1 MTNISRKVY
10 TQSQGNILKPSGNNA
25 ILIHNVSPASHP
37 NNGSITQ
44 AALFGASLLQPSTQI
59 SSAAPVSD
67 NFKSTD
73 FRKNLEGIIITD
85 EVRPASA
92 KLVKAILS
100 EILTQN
106 ADNKILQEAITQDGH
121 FSIDILDTKLVNAF
135 YEKGI
140 NSLYSTTGLLAR
152 VEEAYTSTNKV
163 HDVIAFLM
171 LHEIGHAIAAQ
182 KKAELQNNF
191 LNQNN
196 TWEEDFA
203 DQTAMKLMHKAGY
216 DIQAVLGIFGTLF
229 GDAGDLKPIP
239 FLDSHPHGSDRDL
252 FLLQTYNQIYSRQSG
267 EYISPLSNKLLAPEV
282 SKEIAIE
289 AKYDIDKLER
299 RAPRTLEEAYIVAAR
314 VISEKLA
321 QLEEIPTYYSGEGDK
336 ETFYSDLLEKT
347 RILTDETLSDLDKSI
362 SGFDSFLEICKMAT
376 IRDFWDEGA
385 LEEVS
390 KYAADN
396 QLEKPSYPETQKLS
410 LDALIK
416 LASEI
421 NFQELDLQLIPYKMS
436 NYPIIRKEIII
447 QLCELINGREGSLLQ
462 NPYTIKNSE
471 INEVLE
477 IFHKLDMRISQFSLR
492 FENNDG
498 FVTEFEKYL
507 DLNRHKPDL
516 INNIF
521 QYMEITS
528 LNFLAGES
536 SLVRNYFLSDC
547 KMNPGTLLDSI
558 GGLANSEFASK
569 FSKQDLLDS
578 LFLTEDSDKIQCL
591 LILLESHTLDMQD
604 AKGVVDHS
612 NSNFIHVPFEYVH
625 KDVSLGRIYYNSLSQ
640 SGLVLVESDITVGAS
655 LPNLS
660 LFDNINKPVYTDSV
674 LNNLFAYINSSN
686 EEGIANLVREIKK
699 HNHSSDL
706 LTYMYFQQVI
716 SPELQLD
723 GLGVDRLIKETGLR
737 LQESSLCSIYSSVT
751 AAYNTF
757 TNSNIFQKDQTLL
770 MNLDGE
776 TLSPSEVGE
785 IFLNAVEPKLR
796 SFMDDDKSFK
806 FLLSI
811 VPSELEIPLFE
822 VYLKQQ
828 NIQNFDENSLLRFK
842 DFLASGREIDLSKSN
857 NLSDILETPGL
868 KFPEIEKILG
878 RVKFSNSIQNRD
890 YPYYLYFNKNIDEFK
905 QKSLASIVT
914 WFEENWSEPSQYRDV
929 VLNKIF
935 SQNKEFKELDQ
946 ETQLKIINSYDSEF
960 KAIKL
965 REMYLDANLGRVL
978 SLEDKVKVIADVLE
992 EPSQERDLR
1001 LEKAFLSTGFFIED
1015 YKKYEDLFLKNSFE
1029 AFKQDRSAHHGA
1041 GAALSF
1047 LIDRENGDLAKVRN
1061 NLMWLVGSR
1070 AELDDDSKE
1079 YFRERSIKPDQI
1091 KELFKDIKPL
1101 RDAVIQEVCVAKN
1114 GFFNNKEELNTLLDD
1129 LFADSLRPE
1138 KGTSKQV
1145 RDRNSLKIVVKE
1157 ALYKVFDSQNE
1168 VKKLEIMN
1176 RMVDKLVKTPTLEF
1190 EDLVQTLLSAY
1201 GTVGVKF
1208 AQILSSQM
1216 EIKARFPVLYDKLSD
1231 LKDSNAPIPLDE
1243 FMQAIDTSPELKAQ
1257 SIKVLDLRGS
1267 ASIKCVYL
1275 TEINEDERMLKVR
1288 RMRADKSLDT
1298 EIDDFNYLI
1307 GELSPVLE
1315 KEFGI
1320 RNIPKYAER
1329 IFADIREEADLEIE
1343 NTNMFKMNNLVI
1355 KEYNAYRSADNV
1367 RFAIS
1372 SVDSKYSNSVIMSE
1386 TRALGDSF
1394 KNLKE
1399 AVVGAASRDE
1409 AEREVAFLEEEISK
1423 FFSYSA
1429 DKFIHVDPHD
1439 GNIFINK
1446 DDKGNYEI
1454 TLIDLGLAQEMNQS
1468 LPPELKALLQDKSF
1482 WKIINSITSQDLK
1495 LLASVSKFASIDD
1508 LMQNENISLTLLSKF
1523 VQASAVQQ
1531 FTIAKTMDINPL
1543 VVQPALRK
1551 ISQLKQK
1558 LETANLDG
1566 ELGNLVKMLGDE
1578 TVSKIL
1584 EKSAGQ
1590 SLKEVALIL
1599 LNNLDQ
1605 AENFPVSN
1613 KLWRFLFALS
1623 KSPYVVERIMQDP
1636 QLLTL

>member
-1 MTNISRKVY
+1 LTNISQTIY
-10 TQSQGNILKPSGNNA
+10 TQSQGKISKPKGNNA
-25 ILIHNVSPASHP
+25 ILIDNVSPASHT

-44 AALFGASLLQPSTQI
+44 AALFGAALLQPSTQI
-59 SSAAPVSD
+59 SSAAPVPD

-85 EVRPASA
+85 EARPASA

-267 EYISPLSNKLLAPEV
+267 EYISPLSNKPLAPEV
-282 SKEIAIE
+282 SKEIAIK
-289 AKYDIDKLER
+289 AKYDIDELES

-314 VISEKLA
+314 VISEKLP
-321 QLEEIPTYYSGEGDK
+321 QLQDLTGVYLYRGTSA
-336 ETFYSDLLEKT
+336 SDLLAKA
-347 RILTDETLSDLDKSI
+347 RLLTGETENDLDNSI
-362 SGFDSFLEICKMAT
+362 SGFDSFLDICKAAT
-376 IRDFWDEGA
+376 MRHFFNEA
-385 LEEVS
+385 ELELFL
-390 KYAADN
+390 KD
-396 QLEKPSYPETQKLS
+396 PSNDYNGESVYPVTRKLS
-410 LDALIK
+410 LDVLVK

-421 NFQELDLQLIPYKMS
+421 NFEELDLQLTPYKIQREI
-436 NYPIIRKEIII
+436 PIIRGEMVHQFKELMGG
-447 QLCELINGREGSLLQ
+447 QD
-462 NPYTIKNSE
+462 PYTITNSE
-471 INEVLE
+471 MNEVLE
-477 IFHKLDMRISQFSLR
+477 FFHKLTMGNSKLSLR
-492 FENNDG
+492 FENNNG
-498 FVTEFEKYL
+498 FLAEFEKYL
-507 DLNRHKPDL
+507 ELNRHKPDL
-516 INNIF
+516 INKVF
-521 QYMEITS
+521 RYMEGTS
-528 LNFLAGES
+528 LNFLAAES
-536 SLVRNYFLSDC
+536 SSVRSYFLNDF
-547 KMNPGTLLDSI
+547 KLNSI
-558 GGLANSEFASK
+558 ALVSSSVFDSEFASK
-569 FSKQDLLDS
+569 FPKQDLLDS
-578 LFLTEDSDKIQCL
+578 LFQATDSDRIDFL
-591 LILLESHTLDMQD
+591 LILIKNHTLELED
-604 AKGVVDHS
+604 ARSVVDYVKFIDVY
-612 NSNFIHVPFEYVH
+612 NSDPGRHLLQ
-625 KDVSLGRIYYNSLSQ
+625 SLSLSDIYYSSLNQ
-640 SGLVLVESDITVGAS
+640 PTRLMITQSDIERSAS
-655 LPNLS
+655 FE
-660 LFDNINKPVYTDSV
+660 LFNNRFKKASGDSDLV
-674 LNNLFAYINSSN
+674 LNNLFTYINSTN
-686 EEGIANLVREIKK
+686 EEGIANPAREIKK
-699 HNHSSDL
+699 QDHSSDI
-706 LTYMYFQQVI
+706 LTYMYFQKII

-723 GLGVDRLIKETGLR
+723 GRGVDNLIEEIGLKLILIESSPVAGLR
-737 LQESSLCSIYSSVT
+737 GVPLM
-751 AAYNTF
+751 AYQYF
-757 TNSNIFQKDQTLL
+757 MSEKIFQKDQTLL
-770 MNLDGE
+770 MGNIE
-776 TLSPSEVGE
+776 EEAIPVSKVGE
-785 IFLNAVEPKLR
+785 IFLNEVEPKLK
-796 SFMDDDKSFK
+796 SFMHDDQSFK
-806 FLLSI
+806 FLLSL
-811 VPSELEIPLFE
+811 VPSSLEIPLFE

-842 DFLASGREIDLSKSN
+842 DFLASNRKIDLSKSN

-868 KFPEIEKILG
+868 IFPEIG
-878 RVKFSNSIQNRD
+878 RTFSSVESANSIQNRD

-914 WFEENWSEPSQYRDV
+914 WFEENWSEPNHYRDV

-946 ETQLKIINSYDSEF
+946 ETQLKIINFYDSEF

-965 REMYLDANLGRVL
+965 KEMYLDANLERAL
-978 SLEDKVKVIADVLE
+978 SLEDKVKIITDVLK

-1288 RMRADKSLDT
+1288 RMRADKSLGT

-1307 GELSPVLE
+1307 EALSPVLE

-1355 KEYNAYRSADNV
+1355 KEYNASRSADNV

>member
-1 MTNISRKVY
+1 MTNISPKVY
-10 TQSQGNILKPSGNNA
+10 TQNQRKILKLANNA
-25 ILIHNVSPASHP
+25 ILNLQDVSPASHI
-37 NNGSITQ
+37 NNGSIAQ
-44 AALFGASLLQPSTQI
+44 AALFGAAFLQPSTQI
-59 SSAAPVSD
+59 ASAAPVSD

-73 FRKNLEGIIITD
+73 FRKNSEGIIITD
-85 EVRPASA
+85 EARPASV
-92 KLVKAILS
+92 KLVKDILS

-106 ADNKILQEAITQDGH
+106 ADNKILQESIAKDGH
-121 FSIDILDTKLVNAF
+121 FSIDILDTKQVNAF
-135 YEKGI
+135 YEKGA
-140 NSLYSTTGLLAR
+140 NNLYITTGLLAR

-163 HDVIAFLM
+163 HDVIAFLIS
-171 LHEIGHAIAAQ
+171 HEIGHAIAAQ
-182 KKAELQNNF
+182 KKAELQDNL
-191 LNQNN
+191 LNKNN
-196 TWEEDFA
+196 TWQEDFA

-216 DIQAVLGIFGTLF
+216 DIQAVLGIFGTLSRD
-229 GDAGDLKPIP
+229 GSDLKAIP
-239 FLDSHPHGSDRDL
+239 FIDLHPHGSDRDL

-267 EYISPLSNKLLAPEV
+267 EYKSPLSNQPLATEV
-282 SKEIAIE
+282 SKEIAIK
-289 AKYDIDKLER
+289 AKYDIDELES
-299 RAPRTLEEAYIVAAR
+299 RAPKTLEEAYIVAAR

-321 QLEEIPTYYSGEGDK
+321 QLEEIPTYYRGEGDK

-347 RILTDETLSDLDKSI
+347 RILTDETLNDLDKSI
-362 SGFDSFLEICKMAT
+362 SGFDSFLKICKTAT
-376 IRDFWDEGA
+376 IREFFHKLDT
-385 LEEVS
+385 
-390 KYAADN
+390 
-396 QLEKPSYPETQKLS
+396 PSYPEIQKLS

-421 NFQELDLQLIPYKMS
+421 NFQELDLQLTPYKIHS
-436 NYPIIRKEIII
+436 EFPIIRKEIIS
-447 QLCELINGREGSLLQ
+447 QLEELMNSQGS
-462 NPYTIKNSE
+462 YTIKNSE
-471 INEVLE
+471 INQILG
-477 IFHKLDMRISQFSLR
+477 IFHKLDMGNSNNLLPLR

-507 DLNRHKPDL
+507 NLNRHEPDL
-516 INNIF
+516 INHIF
-521 QYMEITS
+521 RYMEDTS
-528 LNFLAGES
+528 LYFLAGES

-547 KMNPGTLLDSI
+547 KMKPETLLNSI
-558 GGLANSEFASK
+558 GGGLANSEFASK
-569 FSKQDLLDS
+569 FSKQDLLNS

-591 LILLESHTLDMQD
+591 LIFLESHTLDMQD

-612 NSNFIHVPFEYVH
+612 NSNCIHGPFEYVQ
-625 KDVSLGRIYYNSLSQ
+625 KDFSLGHIYFNSLSQ

-660 LFDNINKPVYTDSV
+660 LLDNINKKPVCDSDLV
-674 LNNLFAYINSSN
+674 FNNLFAYLNSSN
-686 EEGIANLVREIKK
+686 EEGIANLAREIKK

-706 LTYMYFQQVI
+706 LTYMYFQKII

-737 LQESSLCSIYSSVT
+737 LQESSLCSSYSSVGV
-751 AAYNTF
+751 AYNVF
-757 TNSNIFQKDQTLL
+757 TCSNIFQRDQALL
-770 MNLDGE
+770 MKLDGE
-776 TLSPSEVGE
+776 TFSPSEVGE
-785 IFLNAVEPKLR
+785 IFLNAVEPKLK
-796 SFMDDDKSFK
+796 SFMHDDKSFK
-806 FLLSI
+806 FLLSL

-842 DFLASGREIDLSKSN
+842 DFLTSNRNIDLSKSN

-878 RVKFSNSIQNRD
+878 RVEFSNSIQNRD

-965 REMYLDANLGRVL
+965 KEMYLDANLGRVL
-978 SLEDKVKVIADVLE
+978 SLEDKVEIITDVLK

-1015 YKKYEDLFLKNSFE
+1015 YKKHEDLFLKNSFE

-1047 LIDRENGDLAKVRN
+1047 LIDSENGDLGRIRDT
-1061 NLMWLVGSR
+1061 LMWLVGSR
-1070 AELDDDSKE
+1070 AELDDKWKK
-1079 YFRERSIKPDQI
+1079 YFLKFSIKPDQI
-1091 KELFKDIKPL
+1091 KELFKEIKPL
-1101 RDAVIQEVCVAKN
+1101 RDAVIQEVCVGAQ

-1129 LFADSLRPE
+1129 LFADSLKPE
-1138 KGTSKQV
+1138 SGTSKQV
-1145 RDRNSLKIVVKE
+1145 RDRNSLKVVVKE

-1216 EIKARFPVLYDKLSD
+1216 EIKTRFPILYDKLSD
-1231 LKDSNAPIPLDE
+1231 LKDSNVPIPLDE
-1243 FMQAIDTSPELKAQ
+1243 FMQAIDTSPALKAQ
-1257 SIKVLDLRGS
+1257 SIKVLELRGS

-1275 TEINEDERMLKVR
+1275 TEIDEEERMLKVR
-1288 RMRADKSLDT
+1288 RMRADKSLGT
-1298 EIDDFNYLI
+1298 EIPDFNYLI
-1307 GELSPVLE
+1307 EALSPVLE

-1329 IFADIREEADLEIE
+1329 IFADIKEEADLEIE
-1343 NTNMFKMNNLVI
+1343 AENMLKMNNLVI
-1355 KEYNAYRSADNV
+1355 KEYNASRSATNV

-1372 SVDSKYSNSVIMSE
+1372 SVDSEFSNSVIMSE

-1394 KNLKE
+1394 KNIKE
-1399 AVVGAASRDE
+1399 AVGQAASRDE

-1454 TLIDLGLAQEMNQS
+1454 TFIDLGLAQEINQS

-1523 VQASAVQQ
+1523 FQASAVQQ
-1531 FTIAKTMDINPL
+1531 FTIAKTMGINPY
-1543 VVQPALRK
+1543 VVQPALGK

-1558 LETANLDG
+1558 LKTANLDD

-1605 AENFPVSN
+1605 AENFTVSN